1 MWVERIDLT
10 NYGGVQGEN
19 IIFVQD
25 KLNLVVEPNEYGKS
39 TMATAIWSILY
50 DFPQEMAS
58 HDSGAGAG
66 GYEGLSEKEARR
78 PKKGDNFNARLDVYA
93 SGRRL
98 SIVRNFNSNK
108 FHVFD
113 KEKNNIEVTSDFL
126 GPNGE
131 DELGLRLT
139 GMTRELFR
147 STCFV
152 GQREL
157 DEHAVGGESGLVSL
171 VQGIA
176 DSATPSATSAQ
187 AVKVLKDICERVP
200 VGDKRMKFDS
210 FIRDLEMMRQDLL
223 NKIRAYERDKQDVAA
238 SFDRLMIVNKILAGD
253 NSRFKAT
260 EYQNLKFQLNDAGG
274 RLNKLKEILVKK
286 FEIEE
291 QLESFNGMD
300 QFPEDLR
307 KAIDDLFERRAA
319 KLQELQN
326 VQNDTSPHQKQYEE
340 KRAQIK
346 RRYQGLDSFSQ
357 EEASQVASLAGSMH
371 TVEEELAELSGRRA
385 AELHIIVGPNA
396 SNLDLEAMRNS
407 LISVEAEGIEHAR
420 SYHSLILAFQDQ
432 ITEAERN
439 LHKERAKK
447 KEYEQK
453 LKDEVK
459 RRQLLAYGSA
469 GVGVILLAFAVV
481 MIMMIKAAAFIA
493 PLVAI
498 AGVVAIVAAVYWFM
512 PVMRPEMLFKT
523 EFNQISHDVGRITTN
538 IQDLITKVGAL
549 EIKLDT
555 LARKVGLQ
563 SRDKLLDKLDD
574 YGQQA
579 SKLKEFDLLDQLL
592 EQKRVVMERYKSDL
606 EKFVGKAG
614 RAALA
619 LSANTAKQLSTALS
633 TYLTESR
640 QLEIS
645 FQSTTSSIRKVTHL
659 EEDLLDTEHAIANL
673 LSKAGI
679 ELPEN
684 MSEGI
689 ELVNKRLNSHHEF
702 MSLSDHLNDL
712 EAETGGHFV
721 ELPGTIKNIEEYYS
735 RVQQQLATLR
745 DQFPDIESVTP
756 AGEDEV
762 PEGDAADLT
771 KLEGLRKERED
782 LQVRIR
788 SLSSTCDEQ
797 YLHCIE
803 ELDLTE
809 FKLQSAKRA
818 KLALDLSRDTL
829 KRLSGENYI
838 DWSSNLNTIAK
849 DMLSKLGL
857 DYEEIRFDS
866 ELKLIARKKNDP
878 EEISSAE
885 IMSQLSVGT
894 KEQLHWLARMV
905 VAKFLSRQH
914 SMPII
919 LDEPFSEAD
928 DERFLKMMRFL
939 ITVIS
944 KEHQI
949 IIFSCHQQRHTWF
962 KNQLEENDR
971 GKLIFCRRQR
981 SV

>member
-10 NYGGVQGEN
+10 NFGGVQGEN

-50 DFPQEMAS
+50 DFPP
-58 HDSGAGAG
+58 DSLSNTDG
-66 GYEGLSEKEARR
+66 EGLSEKEARR
-78 PKKGDNFNARLDVYA
+78 PKRGEAFNGRLDVYA
-93 SGRRL
+93 TGRRL
-98 SIVRNFNSNK
+98 SIVRDFNTNK
-108 FHVFD
+108 FRVFD
-113 KEKNNIEVTSDFL
+113 KEKNNSEVTGEFF

-157 DEHAVGGESGLVSL
+157 DEHAVGGESHLVSL

-187 AVKVLKDICERVP
+187 AVKILKETAERIP
-200 VGDKRMKFDS
+200 IGEKRMKIDTV
-210 FIRDLEMMRQDLL
+210 IRDLEMMRQDLL

-260 EYQNLKFQLNDAGG
+260 EYQNLKFQLNDCVF
-274 RLNKLKEILVKK
+274 RLNRMKEIWQTKS
-286 FEIEE
+286 EIEN
-291 QLESFNGMD
+291 QLESFNGVD

-307 KAIDDLFERRAA
+307 RAIDDLFERRAA
-319 KLQELQN
+319 KIEELQN
-326 VQNDTSPHQKQYEE
+326 LQNDASPHQKQYEE

-346 RRYQGLDSFSQ
+346 RRYQGLDTFTQ
-357 EEASQVASLAGSMH
+357 EESSQVASLAGSMH
-371 TVEEELAELSGRRA
+371 TVEEELTELTNRRQAELAKIAG
-385 AELHIIVGPNA
+385 HNA
-396 SNLDLEAMRNS
+396 SNGDLDAMRTS
-407 LISVEAEGIEHAR
+407 LISVEAEGIENAR
-420 SYHSLILAFQDQ
+420 SYHSLIQAFQDQ
-432 ITEAERN
+432 IADAERN

-459 RRQLLAYGSA
+459 RRQLMSFSA
-469 GVGVILLAFAVV
+469 GGVGITLLVFSLILMFL
-481 MIMMIKAAAFIA
+481 IKAAAFLT

-498 AGVVAIVAAVYWFM
+498 VGVVAIIAAGFWFL
-512 PVMRPEMLFKT
+512 PVLKPELLFKT
-523 EFNQISHDVGRITTN
+523 EFNQISHEVGRITTN

-549 EIKLDT
+549 EQKLDA

-563 SRDKLLDKLDD
+563 SRDELLDKLDD
-574 YGQQA
+574 YAQQA
-579 SKLKEFDLLDQLL
+579 TKLKEFDLLDQLL
-592 EQKRVVMERYKSDL
+592 EQKKIVMERYRGDL
-606 EKFVGKAG
+606 EKFVKKAG
-614 RAALA
+614 RAQLT

-633 TYLTESR
+633 TYFTESR
-640 QLEIS
+640 QLEVS
-645 FQSTTSSIRKVTHL
+645 FQSTTSSIRKVGHL
-659 EEDLLDTEHAIANL
+659 EEDILDTEHAIANL
-673 LSKAGI
+673 LTKAGI
-679 ELPEN
+679 EMPEN
-684 MSEGI
+684 VSEGI

-702 MSLSDHLNDL
+702 MSLSDQMTEL
-712 EAETGGHFV
+712 EQETGGSFA
-721 ELPGTIKNIEEYYS
+721 ELPGTIKNLEEFQA
-735 RVQQQLATLR
+735 RVQQQLTAIR
-745 DQFPDIESVTP
+745 DEYPDIDSVTP
-756 AGEDEV
+756 AAEDEM
-762 PEGDAADLT
+762 PDGEGGDLD
-771 KLEGLRKERED
+771 KLEGMRKERVD

-809 FKLQSAKRA
+809 FKLASAKRA
-818 KLALDLSRDTL
+818 KLALELSRDTL
-829 KRLSGENYI
+829 KRLSGENYV
-838 DWSSNLNTIAK
+838 DWSSNLNVIAK
-849 DMLSKLGL
+849 DMISKLGL
-857 DYEEIRFDS
+857 DYEEIRFDQ

-878 EEISSAE
+878 DEIGSAE
-885 IMSQLSVGT
+885 IMSQLSIGT

-905 VAKFLSRQH
+905 VSKFLSRQH

-928 DERFLKMMRFL
+928 DDRFFKMMRFL
-939 ITVIS
+939 ISVIS

-971 GKLIFCRRQR
+971 GRLIFCRRQKTT
-981 SV
+981 

>member
-50 DFPQEMAS
+50 DFPPESPIIQGIAR
-58 HDSGAGAG
+58 D
-66 GYEGLSEKEARR
+66 GLSEREARR
-78 PKKGDNFNARLDVYA
+78 PKKGEKFGGRLDVYA
-93 SGRRL
+93 TGRRL
-98 SIVRNFNSNK
+98 SIVRDFNTNK
-108 FHVFD
+108 FRVFD
-113 KEKNNIEVTSDFL
+113 KEKNNIEVTAEFF

-157 DEHAVGGESGLVSL
+157 DEHAVGGETSLVSL

-187 AVKVLKDICERVP
+187 AVKVLKEICERVP
-200 VGDKRMKFDS
+200 VGEKRMKIDS
-210 FIRDLEMMRQDLL
+210 LIRDLEMIRQDLL

-260 EYQNLKFQLNDAGG
+260 EYQNLKFQFNDAGG
-274 RLNKLKEILVKK
+274 RLNKLKEIIARKA
-286 FEIEE
+286 EIDE

-307 KAIDDLFERRAA
+307 QAIDDLFERRAA

-340 KRAQIK
+340 KRAQIR
-346 RRYQGLDSFSQ
+346 RRYQGLDNFTQ
-357 EEASQVASLAGSMH
+357 EESSQVASLAGSMH
-371 TVEEELAELSGRRA
+371 TVEEELAELSARRQA
-385 AELHIIVGPNA
+385 DLNTIVGANA
-396 SNLDLEAMRNS
+396 SDGDLDKMRTS
-407 LISVEAEGIEHAR
+407 LVSVESEGIENAR
-420 SYHSLILAFQDQ
+420 SYHSLIMAFQDQ

-453 LKDEVK
+453 LKEEVK
-459 RRQLLAYGSA
+459 KRQMLAIG
-469 GVGVILLAFAVV
+469 GAVV
-481 MIMMIKAAAFIA
+481 GAALLILAIVFFVTKAASFLTPLAGIVGFIS
-493 PLVAI
+493 
-498 AGVVAIVAAVYWFM
+498 VVAAAWWFI
-512 PVMRPEMLFKT
+512 PVIRPELLFKT
-523 EFNQISHDVGRITTN
+523 EFNQISHDIGRITTN

-549 EIKLDT
+549 EQKLDS
-555 LARKVGLQ
+555 LSRKVGLQ
-563 SRDKLLDKLDD
+563 SRDELLDKLDD
-574 YGQQA
+574 YAQQA
-579 SKLKEFDLLDQLL
+579 SKLKEFDLLDQML
-592 EQKRVVMERYKSDL
+592 EQKRVVMERYKTDL
-606 EKFVGKAG
+606 EKFVTKAG
-614 RAALA
+614 RAQLS

-659 EEDLLDTEHAIANL
+659 EEDLMDTEHAIANL
-673 LSKAGI
+673 LTKAGI
-679 ELPEN
+679 EMPEN
-684 MSEGI
+684 ISEGI
-689 ELVNKRLNSHHEF
+689 ELVNKSLNSHHEY
-702 MSLSDHLNDL
+702 MSLSDQLNDL
-712 EAETGGHFV
+712 EQETGGHFV
-721 ELPGTIKNIEEYYS
+721 ELPATIKNLEEFYA

-745 DQFPDIESVTP
+745 DQYPDIESVTP
-756 AGEDEV
+756 AGEDEI
-762 PEGDAADLT
+762 PEGDAADLE
-771 KLEGLRKERED
+771 KLEGMRKERVD

-797 YLHCIE
+797 YLVCIE

-809 FKLQSAKRA
+809 FKLSSAKRA
-818 KLALDLSRDTL
+818 KLALDLSSDTL
-829 KRLSGENYI
+829 KRLSGENYV
-838 DWSSNLNTIAK
+838 DWSSNLNVIAK
-849 DMLSKLGL
+849 DMLSKLNL

-866 ELKLIARKKNDP
+866 ELRLIARKKNDP
-878 EEISSAE
+878 DEITSDE
-885 IMSQLSVGT
+885 IMSQLSIGT

-928 DERFLKMMRFL
+928 DDRFFKMMRFL
-939 ITVIS
+939 ISVIS

-971 GKLIFCRRQR
+971 GRLIFCRRQR
-981 SV
+981 ST

>member
-1 MWVERIDLT
+1 MWVERIELT

-19 IIFVQD
+19 IIFAQD

-50 DFPQEMAS
+50 DFPNDMAS
-58 HDSGAGAG
+58 AYQGDE
-66 GYEGLSEKEARR
+66 EGLSEKEARR
-78 PKKGDNFNARLDVYA
+78 PKKGAGFSGRLDVYA
-93 SGRRL
+93 TGRRL
-98 SIVRNFNSNK
+98 SISRNFNSNK
-108 FHVFD
+108 FQVFD
-113 KEKNNIEVTSDFL
+113 KEKNNIEVTSEFY

-147 STCFV
+147 STCFI

-157 DEHAVGGESGLVSL
+157 DEHAVGGESSLVSL

-187 AVKVLKDICERVP
+187 AVKVLKDVLDRVP
-200 VGDKRMKFDS
+200 VGEKRMKFDTL
-210 FIRDLEMMRQDLL
+210 IRDLEMMRQDLL

-260 EYQNLKFQLNDAGG
+260 EYQNLKFQLYDAAS
-274 RLNKLKEILVKK
+274 RLKRLQEILVKK
-286 FEIEE
+286 FELEE
-291 QLESFNGMD
+291 QMEKFNGVEE
-300 QFPEDLR
+300 FPEDLR
-307 KAIDDLFERRAA
+307 RAIDELFERRAA
-319 KLQELQN
+319 KMQELQN
-326 VQNDTSPHQKQYEE
+326 VQNDTTPHQKQYEE

-346 RRYQGLDSFSQ
+346 RRYQGLDKFSQ
-357 EEASQVASLAGSMH
+357 EEASTVASLAGSMH
-371 TVEEELAELSGRRA
+371 TVEEELTDLTTRRDIELRKLAG
-385 AELHIIVGPNA
+385 ENA
-396 SNLDLEAMRNS
+396 SAVDLESMRNS
-407 LISVEAEGIEHAR
+407 LISVEAEGIENAR
-420 SYHSLILAFQDQ
+420 SYSSLITAFQDQ

-459 RRQLLAYGSA
+459 RRK
-469 GVGVILLAFAVV
+469 LLAFVNGGVSFILFVLALVLILV
-481 MIMMIKAAAFIA
+481 IKSAAFIA
-493 PLVAI
+493 PVLFVVGLV
-498 AGVVAIVAAVYWFM
+498 GVAVGVYFVI
-512 PVMRPEMLFKT
+512 PAFRPEMLFKT
-523 EFNQISHDVGRITTN
+523 EFNQISTDIGRITTT
-538 IQDLITKVGAL
+538 IQELITKVGAL

-563 SRDKLLDKLDD
+563 SRDELLGKLDD
-574 YGQQA
+574 YAQQSA
-579 SKLKEFDLLDQLL
+579 KLKAFDVIDQML
-592 EQKRVVMERYKSDL
+592 EQKKQVMERYKSEL
-606 EKFVGKAG
+606 ERHVTKAG
-614 RAALA
+614 RSQLP
-619 LSANTAKQLSTALS
+619 LNANTAKQLSTALS

-640 QLEIS
+640 QLEVS
-645 FQSTTSSIRKVTHL
+645 FQSTTSSIRKVAHL
-659 EEDLLDTEHAIANL
+659 EEDILDTEHAIANL
-673 LSKAGI
+673 LTKAGI

-684 MSEGI
+684 VTEGI
-689 ELVNKRLNSHHEF
+689 EQVNKRLNSHHEF
-702 MSLSDHLNDL
+702 MALSDELNEL
-712 EAETGGHFV
+712 EHETGGHFV
-721 ELPGTIKNIEEYYS
+721 ELPATIKNLEEYRA
-735 RVQQQLATLR
+735 RVQQQLQTLR
-745 DQFPDIESVTP
+745 EQFPDIETVIP

-762 PEGDAADLT
+762 PEGDAADLS
-771 KLEGLRKERED
+771 KLDALRQERED
-782 LQVRIR
+782 LQLRIR
-788 SLSSTCDEQ
+788 TLSSTCDEQ

-818 KLALDLSRDTL
+818 KLALELSRDTL

-838 DWSSNLNTIAK
+838 DWSSHLNTIAR

-857 DYEEIRFDS
+857 DYEEIRFDN
-866 ELKLIARKKNDP
+866 ELKLIARKKGDTD
-878 EEISSAE
+878 EISSSE
-885 IMSQLSVGT
+885 IMSQLSIGT

-905 VAKFLSRQH
+905 VSKFLSRQH

-919 LDEPFSEAD
+919 MDEPFSEAD

-939 ITVIS
+939 ISVIS

-949 IIFSCHQQRHTWF
+949 IIFSCHQQRHSWF

-971 GKLIFCRRQR
+971 GRLIFCRRQR
-981 SV
+981 ST